1 MRRVGVLG
9 VVALLATAA
18 GDVCAAAPEWP
29 ALEEARTRQVGPID
43 WGYGPGVRP
52 GSLRQRARALSEA
65 VVGTGPL
72 GGPEAHLRGAFGP
85 PIPWPLVAI
94 HMALL
99 PDGRVLSFGSNLTGN
114 KVGAALHYDL
124 WDPGRGTGADAHWVL
139 SNTTRTDIFCAAQTV
154 LPGSGEVAIFGGD
167 AIVAGKRYNG
177 NERLTIFQP
186 GSNRIADA
194 NPMFVKRWYP
204 TALAMPDGG
213 VLVLGGRQ
221 ARNGVLALTPEL
233 LQPDG
238 AWRLLTGATSTPAFA
253 GTRSNWWYPRGFLA
267 ANGTVVLLG
276 HDGLV
281 FELDPSGPGSI
292 RQLTQQ
298 LPLSH
303 ANLPSILYEPRKVLT
318 LRLKREAMIVDL
330 SGGTPTWTATA
341 PITQARFHGH
351 LTVLPS
357 GEVAATGGT
366 TLENRLENAQYTALL
381 WSPPTGTWRVGAVAQ
396 KARLYHS
403 SALLL
408 PDATVLVAGGGAY
421 GPVTNLNAE
430 IYYPPY
436 LFKRDG
442 SGELAPRPSIVNAPQ
457 TLAGDGTLRVEVG
470 ADERIARLVAVRLG
484 SSTHSFNADQRHL
497 ELAFTQDGTQ
507 LDVTVPGDRRVAL
520 PGYYLLF
527 VIDEAGVPSL
537 GHTIL
542 VPVAAGV

>member
-1 MRRVGVLG
+1 MSKLRSATI
-9 VVALLATAA
+9 VALWVAAVIAGGNAPTAGA
-18 GDVCAAAPEWP
+18 DEAAPAAA
-29 ALEEARTRQVGPID
+29 GPID
-43 WGYGPGVRP
+43 WGYGPGIRP
-52 GSLRQRARALSEA
+52 GSLRQKLQSLAESLTEGA
-65 VVGTGPL
+65 VAGPD
-72 GGPEAHLRGAFGP
+72 AHLTGAWGAPFTW
-85 PIPWPLVAI
+85 PIVAI
-94 HMALL
+94 HTLL
-99 PDGRVLSFGSNLTGN
+99 MPDGRVMSFGSTLKG
-114 KVGAALHYDL
+114 KVGAALHYNI
-124 WDPGRGTGADAHWVL
+124 WDPARGFGADAHWIL
-139 SNTTRTDIFCAAQTV
+139 PNTTRTDIFCAGQTV
-154 LPGSGEVAIFGGD
+154 LPLSGDVAIIGGD
-167 AIVAGKRYNG
+167 AIVDGKRYNG
-177 NERLTIFQP
+177 NERLTLFRP
-186 GSNRIADA
+186 RSNSLANA

-221 ARNGVLALTPEL
+221 ARNGVLALTPEV

-253 GTRSNWWYPRGFLA
+253 GTRSNWWYPRGFV
-267 ANGTVVLLG
+267 GRHGMVVLLG

-281 FELDPSGPGSI
+281 FELDPSGLGSI
-292 RQLTQQ
+292 RQLTER

-303 ANLPSILYEPRKVLT
+303 ANLPSVLYAPDKVLT
-318 LRLKREAMIVDL
+318 LRLRREAMIVDL
-330 SGGTPTWTATA
+330 GDGGPTWTRTA
-341 PITQARFHGH
+341 PIPQMRFHGN

-357 GEVAATGGT
+357 GEVVATGGT
-366 TLENRLENAQYTALL
+366 TLENRLENAQYAALL
-381 WSPPTGTWRVGAVAQ
+381 WSPRTGSWRVGSRAQ

-442 SGELAPRPSIVNAPQ
+442 SGELAPRPTIVSAPQ
-457 TLAGDGTLRVEVG
+457 ALGGDGTVGVEVG
-470 ADERIARLVAVRLG
+470 ADEVIARVVAVRLG

-507 LDVTVPGDRRVAL
+507 LDVTVPADRRVAL

-527 VIDEAGVPSL
+527 VIDADGVPSL